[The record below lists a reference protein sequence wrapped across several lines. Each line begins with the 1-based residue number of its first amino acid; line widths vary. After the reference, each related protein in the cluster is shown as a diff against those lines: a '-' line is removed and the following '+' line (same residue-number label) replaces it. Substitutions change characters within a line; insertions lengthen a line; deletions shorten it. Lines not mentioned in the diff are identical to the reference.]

1 MDPTK
6 LLEQFLGDNA
16 QGTLQQT
23 GSKAKQAMDRMGG
36 LGGFAGGA
44 AAGGLLTLLL
54 GNKKARKMAGG
65 MVGYGGA
72 AALGA
77 LAYKAYENWRQGQN
91 AASAPVATPSEIQQA
106 DPAFLPAASRAANG
120 QPFELA
126 LVRAMIGAAKADGHV
141 DGAEQKLLFE
151 QVEKLDLD
159 AEAKA
164 FVFDALAE
172 PIDIGDIAAAAQS
185 EKQAAE
191 LYLASRLAIDPD
203 QAAEKAYL
211 EALAHRLKLPA
222 ELVSHL
228 DRQALAALPAPAA

>member
-1 MDPTK
+1 MDPSK

-16 QGTLQQT
+16 QGMLQQT
-23 GSKAKQAMDRMGG
+23 GSKAGQIMDRMGG
-36 LGGFAGGA
+36 LSGFAGGA
-44 AAGGLLTLLL
+44 AAEGLLTLLL

-65 MVGYGGA
+65 IVGYGGA

-91 AASAPVATPSEIQQA
+91 AASAPVATPSDIQQT
-106 DPAFLPAASRAANG
+106 DPAFLPAARPAANG

-126 LVRAMIGAAKADGHV
+126 LVCAMIGAAKADGHV
-141 DGAEQKLLFE
+141 DGTEQKLLFE
-151 QVEKLDLD
+151 QVDKLDLD

-164 FVFDALAE
+164 FVFDALAKPVDMAE
-172 PIDIGDIAAAAQS
+172 IAAAAQS
-185 EKQAAE
+185 QEQAAE
-191 LYLASRLAIDPD
+191 LYLASRIAIDPD

-222 ELVSHL
+222 ELVTHL
-228 DRQALAALPAPAA
+228 DRQVLAALPAPAT

>member
-16 QGTLQQT
+16 QGMLQQT
-23 GSKAKQAMDRMGG
+23 GSKARQTMDRMGG

-65 MVGYGGA
+65 IVGYGGA

-91 AASAPVATPSEIQQA
+91 AALAPVATASDIQQA
-106 DPAFLPAASRAANG
+106 DPAFLPAARPAANG

-126 LVRAMIGAAKADGHV
+126 LVCAMIGAAKADGHV
-141 DGAEQKLLFE
+141 DGTEQKLLFE
-151 QVEKLDLD
+151 QVDKLDLD

-164 FVFDALAE
+164 FVFDALAK
-172 PIDIGDIAAAAQS
+172 PVDMAGIAAAAQS
-185 EKQAAE
+185 QEQAAE

-203 QAAEKAYL
+203 QPAEKAYL
-211 EALAHRLKLPA
+211 EALVHRLKLPA
-222 ELVSHL
+222 ELVTHL
-228 DRQALAALPAPAA
+228 DRQVLAALPAPTA

>member
-6 LLEQFLGDNA
+6 LLDQFLGGNA
-16 QGTLQQT
+16 QGMLHQT
-23 GSKAKQAMDRMGG
+23 GGKASQAMDRIGG
-36 LGGFAGGA
+36 LGGLAGGA
-44 AAGGLLTLLL
+44 AAGGLLALLL
-54 GNKKARKMAGG
+54 SNKKARKMAGG
-65 MVGYGGA
+65 IVGYGGA

-106 DPAFLPAASRAANG
+106 DPAFLPAASPAANG

-126 LVRAMIGAAKADGHV
+126 LMRAMIGAAKADGHV
-141 DGAEQKLLFE
+141 DGAEQRLLFE
-151 QVEKLDLD
+151 HVEKLDLD

-164 FVFDALAE
+164 FVFDALAK

-185 EKQAAE
+185 QEQAAE

-228 DRQALAALPAPAA
+228 DRQAVAALPAPA